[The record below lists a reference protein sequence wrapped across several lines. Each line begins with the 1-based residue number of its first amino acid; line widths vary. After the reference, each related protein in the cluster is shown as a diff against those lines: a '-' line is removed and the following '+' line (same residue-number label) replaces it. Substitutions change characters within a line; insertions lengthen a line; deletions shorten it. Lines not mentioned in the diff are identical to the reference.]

1 MRYVFLLLILLLVSS
16 CNLKEVSSDKI
27 VARVYNH
34 YLYASEI
41 NEHIRENLSSA
52 DSASMAKN
60 YINAWVKEQL
70 LLQKAVFN
78 LNPYQ
83 QASLERLIRQYRN
96 DIFIKTYQ
104 EEWLKS
110 RMDTLVTSQE
120 IEAYYNENKQN
131 FKLHQDLV
139 RGRYVQLSLTN
150 FNKASVSRALR
161 RFNESDR
168 NYLDSISLQF
178 NSAYLNDSVWFRPQ
192 AFFNR
197 INKSSP
203 KEYDRYLKSKRFF
216 EIEDSIDLYLVFVK
230 EVRRRNEIA
239 PLSHINPTLKQILL
253 NKRKLE
259 TMIQF
264 DNDILEEAIKNKTLE
279 IYE

>member
-1 MRYVFLLLILLLVSS
+1 MRYVFLLLILLVSS
-16 CNLKEVSSDKI
+16 CQLKEVSSDKI

-34 YLYASEI
+34 YLYASEV
-41 NEHIRENLSSA
+41 NDHIRANLSSA
-52 DSASMAKN
+52 DSTSMAKN

-70 LLQKAVFN
+70 LLEKAVFN
-78 LNPYQ
+78 LNPSQ
-83 QASLERLIRQYRN
+83 QTSLENLIRQYRN

-110 RMDTLVTSQE
+110 RMDTLVTPQE
-120 IEAYYNENKQN
+120 IEAYYKENKQN

-139 RGRYVQLSLTN
+139 RGRYVQLPLAN

-161 RFNESDR
+161 RFNDSDR

-197 INKSSP
+197 INRSSP
-203 KEYDRYLKSKRFF
+203 QEYDRYLKSKRFF
-216 EIEDSIDLYLVFVK
+216 EIEDSIDLYLVFVE

-239 PLSHINPTLKQILL
+239 PLSHLNPTLKQILL

-259 TMIQF
+259 TMRQF

>member
-1 MRYVFLLLILLLVSS
+1 MRYAFLLLILFVSS
-16 CNLKEVSSDKI
+16 CQLKEVSSDKI
-27 VARVYNH
+27 VARVNNQ
-34 YLYASEI
+34 YLYASEV
-41 NEHIRENLSSA
+41 NDHIRANLSSA
-52 DSASMAKN
+52 DSTSMAKN

-70 LLQKAVFN
+70 LLEKAVFN
-78 LNPYQ
+78 LNPSQ
-83 QASLERLIRQYRN
+83 QTSLENLIRQYRN

-110 RMDTLVTSQE
+110 RMDTLVTPQE
-120 IEAYYNENKQN
+120 IEAYYKENKQN

-139 RGRYVQLSLTN
+139 RGRYVQLPLAN

-161 RFNESDR
+161 RFNDSDR

-216 EIEDSIDLYLVFVK
+216 EIEDSIDLYLVFVE

-259 TMIQF
+259 TMRQF

>member
-1 MRYVFLLLILLLVSS
+1 MRYVFLLLILLVSS
-16 CNLKEVSSDKI
+16 CQLKEVSSDKI
-27 VARVYNH
+27 VARVNNQ
-34 YLYASEI
+34 YLYASEV
-41 NEHIRENLSSA
+41 NDHIRANLSSA
-52 DSASMAKN
+52 DSTSMAKN

-70 LLQKAVFN
+70 LLEKAVFN
-78 LNPYQ
+78 LNPSQ
-83 QASLERLIRQYRN
+83 QISLENLIRQYRN

-110 RMDTLVTSQE
+110 RMDTLLTPQE
-120 IEAYYNENKQN
+120 IEAYYKENKQN

-139 RGRYVQLSLTN
+139 RGRYVQLPLAN

-161 RFNESDR
+161 RFNDSDR

-197 INKSSP
+197 INRSSP
-203 KEYDRYLKSKRFF
+203 QEYDRYLKSKRFF
-216 EIEDSIDLYLVFVK
+216 EIEDSIDLYLVFVE

-259 TMIQF
+259 TMRQF

>member
-1 MRYVFLLLILLLVSS
+1 MRYAFLLFTLLVSS
-16 CNLKEVSSDKI
+16 CQLKDVSSDKI
-27 VARVYNH
+27 VARVNNQ
-34 YLYASEI
+34 YLYASEVSD
-41 NEHIRENLSSA
+41 HIRRNISSA

-120 IEAYYNENKQN
+120 IEAYYDENKQN

-139 RGRYVQLSLTN
+139 RGRYVQLPLTN

-178 NSAYLNDSVWFRPQ
+178 NSADLNDSVWFRPQ

-197 INKSSP
+197 INRSSP

-264 DNDILEEAIKNKTLE
+264 DNDILEQAIKNKTLE

>member
-1 MRYVFLLLILLLVSS
+1 MRYVFLLLILLVSS
-16 CNLKEVSSDKI
+16 CQLKEVSSDKI
-27 VARVYNH
+27 VARVNNQ
-34 YLYASEI
+34 YLYASEV
-41 NEHIRENLSSA
+41 NNHIRANLSSA
-52 DSASMAKN
+52 DSTSMAKN

-70 LLQKAVFN
+70 LLEKAVFN
-78 LNPYQ
+78 LNPSQ
-83 QASLERLIRQYRN
+83 QTSLENLIRQYRN
-96 DIFIKTYQ
+96 DLFIKNYQ
-104 EEWLKS
+104 EEWIKY
-110 RMDTLVTSQE
+110 RMDTLVTPQE
-120 IEAYYNENKQN
+120 IEAYYKENKQN

-139 RGRYVQLSLTN
+139 RGRYVQLPLAN

-161 RFNESDR
+161 RFNDSDR

-197 INKSSP
+197 INRSSP
-203 KEYDRYLKSKRFF
+203 QEYDRYLKSKRFF
-216 EIEDSIDLYLVFVK
+216 EIEDSIDLYLVFVE

-239 PLSHINPTLKQILL
+239 PLSHLNPTLKQILL

-259 TMIQF
+259 TMRQF

>member
-1 MRYVFLLLILLLVSS
+1 MRYVFLLLILLVSS
-16 CNLKEVSSDKI
+16 CQLKEVSSDKI
-27 VARVYNH
+27 VARVNNQ
-34 YLYASEI
+34 YLYASEV
-41 NEHIRENLSSA
+41 NDHIRANLSSA
-52 DSASMAKN
+52 DSTSMAKN

-70 LLQKAVFN
+70 LLEKAVFN
-78 LNPYQ
+78 LNPSQ
-83 QASLERLIRQYRN
+83 QTSLENLIRQYRN

-110 RMDTLVTSQE
+110 RMDTLVTPQE
-120 IEAYYNENKQN
+120 IEAYYKENKQN

-139 RGRYVQLSLTN
+139 RGRYVQLPLAN

-161 RFNESDR
+161 RFNDSDR

-197 INKSSP
+197 INRSSP
-203 KEYDRYLKSKRFF
+203 QEYDRYLKSKRFF
-216 EIEDSIDLYLVFVK
+216 EIEDSIDLYLVFVE

-239 PLSHINPTLKQILL
+239 PLSHLNPTLKQILL

-259 TMIQF
+259 TMRQF

>member
-1 MRYVFLLLILLLVSS
+1 MRYVFLLLILLVSS
-16 CNLKEVSSDKI
+16 CQLKEVSSDKI
-27 VARVYNH
+27 VARVNNQ
-34 YLYASEI
+34 YLYASEV
-41 NEHIRENLSSA
+41 NNHIRANLSSA
-52 DSASMAKN
+52 DSTSMAKN

-70 LLQKAVFN
+70 LLEKAVFN
-78 LNPYQ
+78 LNPSQ
-83 QASLERLIRQYRN
+83 QTSLENLIRQYRN

-110 RMDTLVTSQE
+110 RMDTLVTPQE
-120 IEAYYNENKQN
+120 IEAYYKENKQN

-139 RGRYVQLSLTN
+139 RGRYVQLPLAN

-161 RFNESDR
+161 RFNDSDR

-197 INKSSP
+197 INRSSP
-203 KEYDRYLKSKRFF
+203 QEYDRYLKSKRFF
-216 EIEDSIDLYLVFVK
+216 EIEDSIDLYLVFVE

-239 PLSHINPTLKQILL
+239 PLSHLNPTLKQILL

-259 TMIQF
+259 TMRQF

>member
-1 MRYVFLLLILLLVSS
+1 MRYVFLLLILLVSS
-16 CNLKEVSSDKI
+16 CQLKEVSSDKI
-27 VARVYNH
+27 VARVNNQ
-34 YLYASEI
+34 YLYASEV
-41 NEHIRENLSSA
+41 NDHIRANLSSA
-52 DSASMAKN
+52 DSTSMAKN

-70 LLQKAVFN
+70 LLEKAVFN
-78 LNPYQ
+78 LNPSQ
-83 QASLERLIRQYRN
+83 QTSLENLIRQYRN

-110 RMDTLVTSQE
+110 RMDTLVTPQE
-120 IEAYYNENKQN
+120 IEAYYKENKQN

-139 RGRYVQLSLTN
+139 RGRYVQLPLAN

-161 RFNESDR
+161 RFNDSDR

-197 INKSSP
+197 INRSSSQ
-203 KEYDRYLKSKRFF
+203 EYDRYLKSKRFF
-216 EIEDSIDLYLVFVK
+216 EIEDSIDLYLVFVE

-239 PLSHINPTLKQILL
+239 PLSHLNPTLKQILL

-259 TMIQF
+259 TMRQF

>member
-1 MRYVFLLLILLLVSS
+1 MRYAFLLLILLVSS
-16 CNLKEVSSDKI
+16 CQLKEVSSDKI
-27 VARVYNH
+27 VARVNNQ
-34 YLYASEI
+34 YLYASEV
-41 NEHIRENLSSA
+41 NDHIRANLSSA
-52 DSASMAKN
+52 DSTSMAKN

-70 LLQKAVFN
+70 LLEKAVFN
-78 LNPYQ
+78 LNPSQ
-83 QASLERLIRQYRN
+83 QTSLENLIRQYRN

-110 RMDTLVTSQE
+110 RMDTLVTPQE
-120 IEAYYNENKQN
+120 IEAYYKENKQN

-139 RGRYVQLSLTN
+139 RGRYVQLPLAN

-161 RFNESDR
+161 RFNDSDR

-197 INKSSP
+197 INRSSP
-203 KEYDRYLKSKRFF
+203 QEYDRYLKSKRFF
-216 EIEDSIDLYLVFVK
+216 EIEDSIDLYLVFVE

-259 TMIQF
+259 TMRQF

>member
-83 QASLERLIRQYRN
+83 QASLERLIRPYRN

>member
-1 MRYVFLLLILLLVSS
+1 MRYVFLLLILLVSS
-16 CNLKEVSSDKI
+16 CQLKEVSSDKI
-27 VARVYNH
+27 VARVHNH
-34 YLYASEI
+34 YLYASEV
-41 NEHIRENLSSA
+41 NAHIRENVSFA

-139 RGRYVQLSLTN
+139 RGRYVQLPLTN

-197 INKSSP
+197 INRSSP

-259 TMIQF
+259 TMRQF

>member
-120 IEAYYNENKQN
+120 IEAYYDENKQN

-139 RGRYVQLSLTN
+139 RGRYVQLPLTN

-264 DNDILEEAIKNKTLE
+264 DNDILEEAIKNKTVE

>member
-1 MRYVFLLLILLLVSS
+1 MRYVFLLLILLVSS
-16 CNLKEVSSDKI
+16 CQLKEVSSDKI
-27 VARVYNH
+27 IARVNNQ
-34 YLYASEI
+34 YLYASEV
-41 NEHIRENLSSA
+41 NDHIRANLSSA
-52 DSASMAKN
+52 DSTSMAKN

-70 LLQKAVFN
+70 LLEKAVFN
-78 LNPYQ
+78 LNPSQ
-83 QASLERLIRQYRN
+83 QTSLENLIRQYRN

-110 RMDTLVTSQE
+110 RMDTLVTPQE
-120 IEAYYNENKQN
+120 IEAYYKDNKQN

-139 RGRYVQLSLTN
+139 RGRYVQLPLAN

-161 RFNESDR
+161 RFNDSDR

-197 INKSSP
+197 INRSSP
-203 KEYDRYLKSKRFF
+203 QEYDRYLKSKRFF
-216 EIEDSIDLYLVFVK
+216 EIEDSIDLYLVFVE

-259 TMIQF
+259 TMRQF
-264 DNDILEEAIKNKTLE
+264 DNDILEEAIINKTLK

>member
-1 MRYVFLLLILLLVSS
+1 MRYVFLLLVLLVSS
-16 CNLKEVSSDKI
+16 CQLKEVSSDKI

-41 NEHIRENLSSA
+41 NDHIRANLSSA
-52 DSASMAKN
+52 DSTSMAKN

-70 LLQKAVFN
+70 LLEKAVFN
-78 LNPYQ
+78 LNPSQ
-83 QASLERLIRQYRN
+83 QASLENLIRQYRN

-120 IEAYYNENKQN
+120 IEAYYKENKQN

-139 RGRYVQLSLTN
+139 RGRYVQLPLAN
-150 FNKASVSRALR
+150 FNKASVSRALK

-197 INKSSP
+197 INRSSP

-216 EIEDSIDLYLVFVK
+216 EIEDSIDLYLVFVE

-259 TMIQF
+259 TIRQF

>member
-1 MRYVFLLLILLLVSS
+1 MRYAFLLLILLVYS
-16 CNLKEVSSDKI
+16 CQLKEVSSDKI
-27 VARVYNH
+27 VARVNNQ
-34 YLYASEI
+34 YLYASEVSD
-41 NEHIRENLSSA
+41 HIRTNISSA
-52 DSASMAKN
+52 DSTSMAKN

-70 LLQKAVFN
+70 LLEKAVFN
-78 LNPYQ
+78 LNPSQ
-83 QASLERLIRQYRN
+83 QTSLENLIRQYRN

-110 RMDTLVTSQE
+110 RMDTLVTPQE
-120 IEAYYNENKQN
+120 IEAYYKDNKQN

-139 RGRYVQLSLTN
+139 RGRYVQLPLAN

-161 RFNESDR
+161 RFNDSDR

-197 INKSSP
+197 INRSSP
-203 KEYDRYLKSKRFF
+203 QEYNRYLKSKRFF
-216 EIEDSIDLYLVFVK
+216 EIEDSIDLYLVFVE

-239 PLSHINPTLKQILL
+239 PLYHINPTLKQILL

-259 TMIQF
+259 TMRQF

>member
-1 MRYVFLLLILLLVSS
+1 MRYVFLLLVLLVSS
-16 CNLKEVSSDKI
+16 CQLKEVSSDKI

-34 YLYASEI
+34 YLYASEV
-41 NEHIRENLSSA
+41 NDHIRANLSSA
-52 DSASMAKN
+52 DSSSMAKN

-70 LLQKAVFN
+70 LLEKAVFN
-78 LNPYQ
+78 LNPSQ
-83 QASLERLIRQYRN
+83 QASLENLIRQYRN

-120 IEAYYNENKQN
+120 IEAYYKENKQN

-139 RGRYVQLSLTN
+139 RGRYVQLPLAN
-150 FNKASVSRALR
+150 FNKASVSRALK
-161 RFNESDR
+161 RFNDSDR

-197 INKSSP
+197 INRSSP

-216 EIEDSIDLYLVFVK
+216 EIEDSIDLYLVFVE

-259 TMIQF
+259 TMRQF
-264 DNDILEEAIKNKTLE
+264 DNNILEEAIKNKTLE

>member
-1 MRYVFLLLILLLVSS
+1 MH
-16 CNLKEVSSDKI
+16 
-27 VARVYNH
+27 NH
-34 YLYASEI
+34 YLYASEV
-41 NEHIRENLSSA
+41 NAHIRENVSFA

-78 LNPYQ
+78 LNPSQ

-120 IEAYYNENKQN
+120 IEAYYDENKQN

-139 RGRYVQLSLTN
+139 RGRYVQLPLTN

-197 INKSSP
+197 INRSSP

-216 EIEDSIDLYLVFVK
+216 EIEDSIDLYLIFVK

-259 TMIQF
+259 TMRQF
-264 DNDILEEAIKNKTLE
+264 NNDILKEAIQNKTLE

>member
-139 RGRYVQLSLTN
+139 RGRYVQLQLTN

>member
-1 MRYVFLLLILLLVSS
+1 MRYVFLLLILLVSS
-16 CNLKEVSSDKI
+16 CQLKEVSSDKI
-27 VARVYNH
+27 VARVNNQ
-34 YLYASEI
+34 YLYASEV
-41 NEHIRENLSSA
+41 NDHIRANLSSA
-52 DSASMAKN
+52 DSTSMAKN

-70 LLQKAVFN
+70 LLEKAVFN
-78 LNPYQ
+78 LNPSQ
-83 QASLERLIRQYRN
+83 QTSLENLIRQYRN

-110 RMDTLVTSQE
+110 RMDTLLTPQE
-120 IEAYYNENKQN
+120 IEAYYKENKQN

-139 RGRYVQLSLTN
+139 RGRYVQLPLAN

-161 RFNESDR
+161 RFNDSDR

-197 INKSSP
+197 INRSSP
-203 KEYDRYLKSKRFF
+203 QEYDRYLKSKRFF
-216 EIEDSIDLYLVFVK
+216 EIEDSIDLYLVFVE

-259 TMIQF
+259 TMRQF

>member
-1 MRYVFLLLILLLVSS
+1 MRYVFLLLILLVSS
-16 CNLKEVSSDKI
+16 CQLKEVSSDKI
-27 VARVYNH
+27 VARVHNH
-34 YLYASEI
+34 YLYASEV
-41 NEHIRENLSSA
+41 NAHIRENVSFA

-78 LNPYQ
+78 LNPSQ

-120 IEAYYNENKQN
+120 IEAYYDENKQN

-178 NSAYLNDSVWFRPQ
+178 NSADLNDSVWFRPQ

-197 INKSSP
+197 INRSSP

-216 EIEDSIDLYLVFVK
+216 EIEDSIDLYLIFVK

-259 TMIQF
+259 TMRRF
-264 DNDILEEAIKNKTLE
+264 NNDILEEAIQNKTLE

>member
-1 MRYVFLLLILLLVSS
+1 MRYAFLLLILLAFS
-16 CNLKEVSSDKI
+16 CQLKEVSSDKI
-27 VARVYNH
+27 VARVNSDN
-34 YLYASEI
+34 LYASEV
-41 NEHIRENLSSA
+41 NDHIRGNLSSA

-60 YINAWVKEQL
+60 YINTWVLEKL
-70 LLQKAVFN
+70 LLEKAVFN
-78 LNPYQ
+78 LNPSQ
-83 QASLERLIRQYRN
+83 QASLENLIRQYRN
-96 DIFIKTYQ
+96 DLFIKTYQ

-110 RMDTLVTSQE
+110 RMDTLVTPQE
-120 IEAYYNENKQN
+120 IETYYNENKQN
-131 FKLHQDLV
+131 FKLHQDLI
-139 RGRYVQLSLTN
+139 RGRYVQLPRAN
-150 FNKASVSRALR
+150 FNKVSVSGALR
-161 RFNESDR
+161 RFNENDR

-178 NSAYLNDSVWFRPQ
+178 NSAYLNDSIWFRPQ

-197 INKSSP
+197 INRSSP
-203 KEYDRYLKSKRFF
+203 KDYERYLKSKRFF
-216 EIEDSIDLYLVFVK
+216 EIEDSIDLYLVFVE

-259 TMIQF
+259 TMRQF

>member
-1 MRYVFLLLILLLVSS
+1 MRYVFLLLILLVSS
-16 CNLKEVSSDKI
+16 CQLKEVSSDKI
-27 VARVYNH
+27 VARVNNQ
-34 YLYASEI
+34 YLYASEV
-41 NEHIRENLSSA
+41 NDHIRANLSSA
-52 DSASMAKN
+52 DSTSMAKN

-70 LLQKAVFN
+70 LLEKAVFN
-78 LNPYQ
+78 LNPSQ
-83 QASLERLIRQYRN
+83 QASLENLIRQYRN

-110 RMDTLVTSQE
+110 RMDTLVTPQE
-120 IEAYYNENKQN
+120 IEAYYKENKQN

-139 RGRYVQLSLTN
+139 RGRYVQLPLAN
-150 FNKASVSRALR
+150 FNKASVSRALK

-197 INKSSP
+197 IKRSSP

-216 EIEDSIDLYLVFVK
+216 EIEDSIDLYLVFVE

-239 PLSHINPTLKQILL
+239 PLSHLNPTLKQILL

-259 TMIQF
+259 TMRQF

>member
-1 MRYVFLLLILLLVSS
+1 MRYVFLLLILLVSS
-16 CNLKEVSSDKI
+16 CQLKEVSSDKI
-27 VARVYNH
+27 VARVNNQ
-34 YLYASEI
+34 YLYASEV
-41 NEHIRENLSSA
+41 NDHIRANLSSA
-52 DSASMAKN
+52 DSTSMAKN

-70 LLQKAVFN
+70 LLEKAVFN
-78 LNPYQ
+78 LNPSQ
-83 QASLERLIRQYRN
+83 QTSLENLIRQYRN

-110 RMDTLVTSQE
+110 RMDTLVTPQE
-120 IEAYYNENKQN
+120 IEAYYKENKQN

-139 RGRYVQLSLTN
+139 RGRYVQLPLAN
-150 FNKASVSRALR
+150 FNKASVSRALK

-197 INKSSP
+197 IKRSSP

-216 EIEDSIDLYLVFVK
+216 EIEDSIDLYLVFVE

-239 PLSHINPTLKQILL
+239 PLSHLNPTLKQILL

-259 TMIQF
+259 TMRQF

>member
-1 MRYVFLLLILLLVSS
+1 MRYAFLLLIVFVSS
-16 CNLKEVSSDKI
+16 CQLKEVSSDKI
-27 VARVYNH
+27 VARVNNQ
-34 YLYASEI
+34 YLYASEV
-41 NEHIRENLSSA
+41 NDHIRANLSSA
-52 DSASMAKN
+52 DSTSMAKN

-70 LLQKAVFN
+70 LLEKAVFN
-78 LNPYQ
+78 LNPSQ
-83 QASLERLIRQYRN
+83 QTSLENLIRQYRN

-110 RMDTLVTSQE
+110 RMDTLVTPQE
-120 IEAYYNENKQN
+120 IEAYYKENKQN

-139 RGRYVQLSLTN
+139 RGRYVQLPLAN

-161 RFNESDR
+161 RFNDSDR

-197 INKSSP
+197 INRSSP
-203 KEYDRYLKSKRFF
+203 QEYDRYLKSKRFF
-216 EIEDSIDLYLVFVK
+216 EIEDSIDLYLVFVE

-239 PLSHINPTLKQILL
+239 PLSHLNPTLKQILL

-259 TMIQF
+259 TMRQF

>member
-197 INKSSP
+197 INRSSP

-264 DNDILEEAIKNKTLE
+264 DNDILEQAIKNKTLE

>member
-161 RFNESDR
+161 RCNESDR

-216 EIEDSIDLYLVFVK
+216 EIEDSIDLYLIFVK

-259 TMIQF
+259 TMRQF
-264 DNDILEEAIKNKTLE
+264 NNDILKEAIQNKTLE

>member
-1 MRYVFLLLILLLVSS
+1 MRYAFLLLILFVSS
-16 CNLKEVSSDKI
+16 CQLKEVSSDKI
-27 VARVYNH
+27 VARVNNQ
-34 YLYASEI
+34 YLYASEV
-41 NEHIRENLSSA
+41 NDHIRANLSSA
-52 DSASMAKN
+52 DSTSMAKN

-70 LLQKAVFN
+70 LLEKAVFN
-78 LNPYQ
+78 LNPSQ
-83 QASLERLIRQYRN
+83 QTSLENLIRQYRN

-110 RMDTLVTSQE
+110 RMDTLVTPQE
-120 IEAYYNENKQN
+120 IEAYYKENKQN

-139 RGRYVQLSLTN
+139 RGRYVQLPLAN

-161 RFNESDR
+161 RFNDSDR

-197 INKSSP
+197 INRSSP
-203 KEYDRYLKSKRFF
+203 QEYDRYLKSKRFF
-216 EIEDSIDLYLVFVK
+216 EIEDSIDLYLVFVE

-259 TMIQF
+259 TMRQF
-264 DNDILEEAIKNKTLE
+264 DNDILEEAIKNKTVE

>member
-1 MRYVFLLLILLLVSS
+1 MRYAFLLLILFVSS
-16 CNLKEVSSDKI
+16 CQLKEVSSDKI
-27 VARVYNH
+27 VARVNNQ
-34 YLYASEI
+34 YLYASEV
-41 NEHIRENLSSA
+41 NDHIRANLSSA
-52 DSASMAKN
+52 DSTSMAKN

-70 LLQKAVFN
+70 LLEKAVFN
-78 LNPYQ
+78 LNPSQ
-83 QASLERLIRQYRN
+83 QTSLENLIRQYRN

-110 RMDTLVTSQE
+110 RMDTLLTPQE
-120 IEAYYNENKQN
+120 IEAYYKENKQN

-139 RGRYVQLSLTN
+139 RGRYVQLPLAN

-161 RFNESDR
+161 RFNDSDR

-216 EIEDSIDLYLVFVK
+216 EIEDSIDLYLVFVE

-259 TMIQF
+259 TMRQF

>member
-1 MRYVFLLLILLLVSS
+1 MRYVFLLLILLVSS
-16 CNLKEVSSDKI
+16 CQLKEVSSDKI
-27 VARVYNH
+27 VARVNNQ
-34 YLYASEI
+34 YLYASEV
-41 NEHIRENLSSA
+41 NDHIRANLSSA
-52 DSASMAKN
+52 DSTSMAKN

-70 LLQKAVFN
+70 LLEKAVFN
-78 LNPYQ
+78 LNPSQ
-83 QASLERLIRQYRN
+83 QTSLENLIRQYRN

-110 RMDTLVTSQE
+110 RMDTLLTPQE
-120 IEAYYNENKQN
+120 IEAYYKDNKQN

-139 RGRYVQLSLTN
+139 RGRYVQLPLAN

-161 RFNESDR
+161 RFNDSDR

-197 INKSSP
+197 INRSSP
-203 KEYDRYLKSKRFF
+203 QEYDRYLKSKRFF
-216 EIEDSIDLYLVFVK
+216 EIEDSIDLYLVFVE

-259 TMIQF
+259 TMRQF

>member
-1 MRYVFLLLILLLVSS
+1 MRYVFLLLILLVSS
-16 CNLKEVSSDKI
+16 CQLKEVSSDKI

>member
-1 MRYVFLLLILLLVSS
+1 MRYVFLLLILLVSS
-16 CNLKEVSSDKI
+16 CQLKEVSSDKI
-27 VARVYNH
+27 VARVNNQ
-34 YLYASEI
+34 YLYASEV
-41 NEHIRENLSSA
+41 NDHIRANLSSA
-52 DSASMAKN
+52 DSTSMAKN

-70 LLQKAVFN
+70 LLEKAVFN
-78 LNPYQ
+78 LNPSQ
-83 QASLERLIRQYRN
+83 QTSLENLIRQYRN

-110 RMDTLVTSQE
+110 RMDTLVTPQE
-120 IEAYYNENKQN
+120 IEAYYKENKQN

-139 RGRYVQLSLTN
+139 RGRYVQLPLAN
-150 FNKASVSRALR
+150 FNKASVSRALK

-197 INKSSP
+197 IKRSSP

-216 EIEDSIDLYLVFVK
+216 EIEDSIDLYLVFVE

-259 TMIQF
+259 TMRQF

>member
-1 MRYVFLLLILLLVSS
+1 MRCAFFLLILFVSS
-16 CNLKEVSSDKI
+16 CQLKEVSSDKI
-27 VARVYNH
+27 VARVNNQ
-34 YLYASEI
+34 YLYASEV
-41 NEHIRENLSSA
+41 NDHIRANLSSA
-52 DSASMAKN
+52 DSTSMAKN

-70 LLQKAVFN
+70 LLEKAVFN
-78 LNPYQ
+78 LNPSQ
-83 QASLERLIRQYRN
+83 QTSLENLIRQYRN

-110 RMDTLVTSQE
+110 RMDTLVTPQE
-120 IEAYYNENKQN
+120 IEAYYKENKQN

-139 RGRYVQLSLTN
+139 RGRYVQLPLAN

-161 RFNESDR
+161 RFNDSDR

-197 INKSSP
+197 INRSSP
-203 KEYDRYLKSKRFF
+203 QEYDRYLKSKRFF
-216 EIEDSIDLYLVFVK
+216 EIEDSIDLYLVFVE
-230 EVRRRNEIA
+230 EVRLRNEIA

-259 TMIQF
+259 NMRQF

>member
-1 MRYVFLLLILLLVSS
+1 MRYAFLLLILLAFS
-16 CNLKEVSSDKI
+16 CQLKEVSSDKI
-27 VARVYNH
+27 VARVNSDN
-34 YLYASEI
+34 LYASEV
-41 NEHIRENLSSA
+41 NDHIRGNLSSA

-60 YINAWVKEQL
+60 YINTWVLEKL
-70 LLQKAVFN
+70 LLEKAVFN
-78 LNPYQ
+78 LNPSQ
-83 QASLERLIRQYRN
+83 QASLENLIRQYRN
-96 DIFIKTYQ
+96 DLFIKTYQ

-110 RMDTLVTSQE
+110 RMDTLVTPQE
-120 IEAYYNENKQN
+120 IEIYYNENKQN
-131 FKLHQDLV
+131 FKLHQDLI
-139 RGRYVQLSLTN
+139 RGRYVQLPLAN

-178 NSAYLNDSVWFRPQ
+178 NSAYLNDSIWFRPQ

-197 INKSSP
+197 INRSSP
-203 KEYDRYLKSKRFF
+203 KDYDRYLKSKRFF
-216 EIEDSIDLYLVFVK
+216 EIEDSIDLYLVFVE

-239 PLSHINPTLKQILL
+239 PLSNVTPTLKQILL

-259 TMIQF
+259 TMRQF

>member
-1 MRYVFLLLILLLVSS
+1 MRYAFLLLIVFVSS
-16 CNLKEVSSDKI
+16 CQLKEVSSDKI
-27 VARVYNH
+27 VARVNNQ
-34 YLYASEI
+34 YLYASEV
-41 NEHIRENLSSA
+41 NDHIRANLSSA
-52 DSASMAKN
+52 DSTSMAKN

-70 LLQKAVFN
+70 LLEKAVFN
-78 LNPYQ
+78 LNPSQ
-83 QASLERLIRQYRN
+83 QTSLENLIRQYRN

-110 RMDTLVTSQE
+110 RMDTLVTPQE
-120 IEAYYNENKQN
+120 IEAYYKDNKQN

-139 RGRYVQLSLTN
+139 RGRYVQLPLAN

-161 RFNESDR
+161 RFNDSDR

-197 INKSSP
+197 INRSSP
-203 KEYDRYLKSKRFF
+203 QEYDRYLKSKRFF
-216 EIEDSIDLYLVFVK
+216 EIEDSIDLYLVFVE

-259 TMIQF
+259 TMRQF

>member
-1 MRYVFLLLILLLVSS
+1 MRYAFLLLILLVSS
-16 CNLKEVSSDKI
+16 CQLKEVSSDKI
-27 VARVYNH
+27 VARVNNQ
-34 YLYASEI
+34 YLYESEV
-41 NEHIRENLSSA
+41 NDHIRANLSSA
-52 DSASMAKN
+52 DSTSMAKN

-70 LLQKAVFN
+70 LLEKAVFN
-78 LNPYQ
+78 LNPSQ
-83 QASLERLIRQYRN
+83 QTSLENLIRQYRN

-110 RMDTLVTSQE
+110 RMDTLVTPQE
-120 IEAYYNENKQN
+120 IEAYYKENKQN

-139 RGRYVQLSLTN
+139 RGRYVQLPLAN

-161 RFNESDR
+161 RFNVSDR

-178 NSAYLNDSVWFRPQ
+178 NSTYLNDSVWFRPQ

-197 INKSSP
+197 INRSSP
-203 KEYDRYLKSKRFF
+203 QEYDRYLKSKRFF
-216 EIEDSIDLYLVFVK
+216 EIEDSIDLYLVFVE

-259 TMIQF
+259 TMRQF
-264 DNDILEEAIKNKTLE
+264 DSDILEEAIKNKTLE

>member
-1 MRYVFLLLILLLVSS
+1 MRYAFLLLILLVSS
-16 CNLKEVSSDKI
+16 CQLKEVSSDKI
-27 VARVYNH
+27 VARVNNQ
-34 YLYASEI
+34 YLYASEV
-41 NEHIRENLSSA
+41 NDHIRANLSSA
-52 DSASMAKN
+52 DSTSMAKN

-70 LLQKAVFN
+70 LLEKAVFN
-78 LNPYQ
+78 LNPSQ
-83 QASLERLIRQYRN
+83 QTSLENLIRQYRN

-110 RMDTLVTSQE
+110 RMDTLVTPQE
-120 IEAYYNENKQN
+120 IEAYYKENKQN

-139 RGRYVQLSLTN
+139 RGRYVQLPLAN

-161 RFNESDR
+161 RFNDSDR

-197 INKSSP
+197 INRSSP
-203 KEYDRYLKSKRFF
+203 QEYDRYLKSKRFF
-216 EIEDSIDLYLVFVK
+216 EIEDSIDLYLVFVE

-239 PLSHINPTLKQILL
+239 PLSHLNPTLKQILL

-259 TMIQF
+259 TMRQF